1 MRARCSLARIMIDN
15 RRDPLLASARQLY
28 DALEDLRDKVRDHC
42 PVIPDGVD
50 ICLTMADVALIKARR
65 KTEQQ

>member
-1 MRARCSLARIMIDN
+1 MILKRN
-15 RRDPLLASARQLY
+15 VQQRYVRRLY

-65 KTEQQ
+65 KTDK